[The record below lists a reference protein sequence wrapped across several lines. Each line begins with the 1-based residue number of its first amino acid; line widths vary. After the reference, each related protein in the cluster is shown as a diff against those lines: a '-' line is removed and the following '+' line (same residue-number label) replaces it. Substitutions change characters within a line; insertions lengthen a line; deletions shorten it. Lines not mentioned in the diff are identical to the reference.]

1 MVTRGSP
8 KPLLRVRVLLPL
20 PNKNDPA
27 LVGSFLFSFKGKKDL
42 NGAGVNDVPVA
53 RSRRPDRRVSSEEK
67 ESFCQKSGIFRAAL
81 FSYNQCSPQPGPGN
95 LAFPAACS
103 VGSIPM
109 HLSVRFF
116 ASRRAHGS
124 RWAESH
130 LKFRQETLAGGD
142 GLLDAARRG
151 AARHVAQGDAGAHG
165 AGLVDVLLKQLGEGL
180 QLL

>member
-20 PNKNDPA
+20 PNRNDPA

-116 ASRRAHGS
+116 ATAARTAAVGQNYTSNSARKRSPAAMVSWTRLGAGPPVTSRRVTQACMEQAS
-124 RWAESH
+124 
-130 LKFRQETLAGGD
+130 
-142 GLLDAARRG
+142 
-151 AARHVAQGDAGAHG
+151 
-165 AGLVDVLLKQLGEGL
+165 
-180 QLL
+180 